1 MAEGGLPPD
10 APTLAQLRN
19 ALLQGLFVKSDE
31 QLVDEFV
38 RRCIDI
44 RNDELNEIEQLK
56 LAHDDSYS
64 DDDLFDDEDEPAEW
78 RPGTKLFPRG
88 SYGSALDFLALY

>member
-1 MAEGGLPPD
+1 MAKGGLPSD
-10 APTLAQLRN
+10 APTLVRLRN
-19 ALLQGLFVKSDE
+19 ALLQGLFMKSDE

-56 LAHDDSYS
+56 LAYDDSYS
-64 DDDLFDDEDEPAEW
+64 DADMFDDEDEPAEW

-88 SYGSALDFLALY
+88 PYGSALDFLALC